1 MQKVK
6 GRFLIMLVLL
16 TSFAINGCK
25 NKADLDANGVPGK
38 LLIGMYG
45 GDNPG
50 QTKAAMEPMKAY
62 LEKKLGMEVEYIF
75 TTDYTAVIEALRA
88 KKIHMA
94 NLTPFAYILA
104 TQKPGLMPIAT
115 LGIDGKPTLYHS
127 IIFTTPQTGLK
138 TMDDVKARA
147 KSLTLCFAD
156 PASTSG
162 HLIPRAYLT
171 SIGLNPQNSFKE
183 TIFAG
188 SHAASILSVK
198 SGKVDIG
205 CSTIDLAMNKLI
217 KEGLVKASDFVILW
231 TSPPIVNDAITVRDD
246 LNKDFIKK
254 VQNAYLDAAKD
265 NFPAFNA
272 WVKLYYPKSDNM
284 EYIAVQDS
292 QYNGLRKIAGS
303 LKDLK
308 LNK

>member
-1 MQKVK
+1 MKSSAII
-6 GRFLIMLVLL
+6 LYALVAL
-16 TSFAINGCK
+16 TFISSCK
-25 NKADLDANGVPGK
+25 DKARLDSNGVPGK

-45 GDNPG
+45 GDNPA

-62 LEKKLGMEVEYIF
+62 LQKKMGMEVEFIF

-104 TQKPGLMPIAT
+104 TQKPGLMPVAT
-115 LGIDGKPTLYHS
+115 LGLYGKPSLYHS
-127 IIFTTPQTGLK
+127 IIFTNPTTGLK

-147 KSLTLCFAD
+147 KTLTLCFAD

-171 SIGLNPQNSFKE
+171 SIGLNPQRAFKE

-198 SGKVDIG
+198 SGKVDVG
-205 CSTIDLAMNKLI
+205 CSTSDLAMNKLI
-217 KEGLVKASDFVILW
+217 KEGMVKSSDFVILW
-231 TSPPIVNDAITVRDD
+231 TSPPIVNDAITVRSD

-254 VQNAYLDAAKD
+254 IQDAYLNAAHD
-265 NFPAFNA
+265 DFPAFSA
-272 WVKLYYPKSDNM
+272 WVKLYYSKPENM
-284 EYIAVQDS
+284 SYVAVQDS
-292 QYNGLRKIAGS
+292 QYNVLRKIAGNIQ
-303 LKDLK
+303 DLK